1 MRASRLARRL
11 RTAIAATNYIA
22 VRFVFLDLFA
32 RGVYNRNVDK
42 NLAQMLPPSSLAFI
56 GDAVYTLYMRRRIV
70 EGTDRTVG
78 TLHVSC
84 SRLVNAGAQAAVFD
98 ALVADGAFTDEE
110 SEIARR
116 AKNAHLHSRA
126 KSATS
131 SDYHKATA
139 LEAVIG
145 YAELIGGDRVT
156 ELLALCAE
164 LSERV

>member
-1 MRASRLARRL
+1 
-11 RTAIAATNYIA
+11 
-22 VRFVFLDLFA
+22 
-32 RGVYNRNVDK
+32 
-42 NLAQMLPPSSLAFI
+42 MLPPSSLAFI

-70 EGTDRTVG
+70 ENTDFAVG

-98 ALVADGAFTDEE
+98 ALTARGAFTAEE

-145 YAELIGGDRVT
+145 YAELTGGDRAA

-164 LSERV
+164 LCESV